1 MLGNGN
7 LRSQCDS
14 CAYYKKLMGGSFIYL
29 PLHVVDMLIACKNM
43 LEINN
48 LKCQLNAEVEMKD
61 LGIPKTILG
70 MEILKD
76 RKSVTFFYN
85 RKNTT

>member
-7 LRSQCDS
+7 LRSQYDH

-29 PLHVVDMLIACKNM
+29 PLHVVDMLIACKDM

-48 LKCQLNAEVEMKD
+48 LKAQLNARLRDESFGYSKGNFGNGD
-61 LGIPKTILG
+61 
-70 MEILKD
+70 
-76 RKSVTFFYN
+76 S
-85 RKNTT
+85 